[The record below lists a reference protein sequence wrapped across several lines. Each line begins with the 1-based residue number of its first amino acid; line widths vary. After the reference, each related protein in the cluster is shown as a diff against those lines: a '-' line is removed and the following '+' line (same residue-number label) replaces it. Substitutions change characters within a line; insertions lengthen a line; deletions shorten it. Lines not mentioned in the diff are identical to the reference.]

1 MKIFYSAFLGLF
13 FLFSAA
19 EAKELRFIEGLEDV
33 PLMNGLVQSVEN
45 TVSFGNEEARFVEV
59 ALSSTKAGFK
69 KVESFYKESLP
80 QLGWIYQGT
89 YNNTVVFYR
98 DGESLSIFKENTKPL
113 EIRITVKNRL

>member
-13 FLFSAA
+13 FLFSVA
-19 EAKELRFIEGLEDV
+19 EAKDFKFIEGLEDV
-33 PLMNGLVQSVEN
+33 PLMNGLVQNVEN
-45 TVSFGNEEARFVEV
+45 TISFGNEEARFVEV
-59 ALSSTKAGFK
+59 TLSSTKVGFK

-89 YNNTVVFYR
+89 YNDTIVFYR
-98 DGESLSIFKENTKPL
+98 DGESLSFFKESTKPL